1 MKSSLIKL
9 GTIQGFDAFKANPD
23 QEILDYL
30 LNYSGDDPRLR
41 CCAAWA
47 FLYLKQGD
55 KVKSVLRGIQTDLA
69 HVYRVQAA
77 HATKDYDLAIELL
90 NQKSS
95 SSDVEADVLLQ
106 YWLAWK
112 KLLEAGERK
121 SLSILYQAYGM
132 AKHPMPYFANVIVD
146 TINAGH
152 ERCNLPPFLESDF
165 SGNTRQQRHKIHV
178 EFRAQIMNEK
188 LRPLLRDDL
197 PDIKRKVIKGILALQ
212 AKQYSSAISH
222 IVDLPLYGDYAVYI
236 ALLRLE
242 LNFRESEA
250 SLDTAECLDVFTAT
264 LEDEDEYAGLAR
276 VSAACFPMAYE
287 YIRENLDVHL
297 PDLVWWIKKVGRRC
311 VLQQESQIIRG
322 IPKDVYFLLSE
333 YGNVEG
339 LSKDSKS
346 VFRRI
351 MKKHDLKLWMLLLE

>member
-112 KLLEAGERK
+112 KLLEAGG
-121 SLSILYQAYGM
+121 S
-132 AKHPMPYFANVIVD
+132 
-146 TINAGH
+146 
-152 ERCNLPPFLESDF
+152 
-165 SGNTRQQRHKIHV
+165 
-178 EFRAQIMNEK
+178 
-188 LRPLLRDDL
+188 
-197 PDIKRKVIKGILALQ
+197 
-212 AKQYSSAISH
+212 
-222 IVDLPLYGDYAVYI
+222 
-236 ALLRLE
+236 
-242 LNFRESEA
+242 
-250 SLDTAECLDVFTAT
+250 
-264 LEDEDEYAGLAR
+264 
-276 VSAACFPMAYE
+276 
-287 YIRENLDVHL
+287 
-297 PDLVWWIKKVGRRC
+297 
-311 VLQQESQIIRG
+311 
-322 IPKDVYFLLSE
+322 
-333 YGNVEG
+333 
-339 LSKDSKS
+339 
-346 VFRRI
+346 
-351 MKKHDLKLWMLLLE
+351 